1 MNLLKHAGNMR
12 HASTSFNQT
21 PNRGSMMTTSIKYDV
36 MLNDRFYATLTS
48 TIPYKLYENGGGE
61 IGKEI
66 NFNDIEEDVIKRLPT
81 LKNKN
86 FKIALWKQQI

>member
-1 MNLLKHAGNMR
+1 MNLLKHAGNMGR
-12 HASTSFNQT
+12 ASTSFNQT
-21 PNRGSMMTTSIKYDV
+21 PNRGGMLTTSIKYDV

-66 NFNDIEEDVIKRLPT
+66 NFNDIEKDVIKRLPT
-81 LKNKN
+81 LRNKN
-86 FKIALWKQQI
+86 FKIELWKQTI

>member
-1 MNLLKHAGNMR
+1 ML
-12 HASTSFNQT
+12 
-21 PNRGSMMTTSIKYDV
+21 TTRIKYDI
-36 MLNDRFYATLTS
+36 MLNECFYATLTS

-66 NFNDIEEDVIKRLPT
+66 NFCDIEEDVIKRLPT

-86 FKIALWKQQI
+86 FKIALWKQII

>member
-1 MNLLKHAGNMR
+1 MNCKTYREYENIKTNNKGGML
-12 HASTSFNQT
+12 
-21 PNRGSMMTTSIKYDV
+21 TTRIKYDV

-66 NFNDIEEDVIKRLPT
+66 NFSDIEEDVIKRLPT

-86 FKIALWKQQI
+86 FKIALWKQRI

>member
-1 MNLLKHAGNMR
+1 MGNTS
-12 HASTSFNQT
+12 ASLNQT
-21 PNRGSMMTTSIKYDV
+21 PNRGGMLTTSIIYDI

-66 NFNDIEEDVIKRLPT
+66 NFSDIEEDVIKRLPT
-81 LKNKN
+81 LRNKN
-86 FKIALWKQQI
+86 FKIALWKQKI

>member
-1 MNLLKHAGNMR
+1 ML
-12 HASTSFNQT
+12 
-21 PNRGSMMTTSIKYDV
+21 TTRIKYDV

-48 TIPYKLYENGGGE
+48 TIPYKLYENDGGE

-86 FKIALWKQQI
+86 FKIALWEQTI

>member
-1 MNLLKHAGNMR
+1 ML
-12 HASTSFNQT
+12 
-21 PNRGSMMTTSIKYDV
+21 TTRIKYDV
-36 MLNDRFYATLTS
+36 MLNERFYATMTS
-48 TIPYKLYENGGGE
+48 TIPYKLYENGGGGE

-86 FKIALWKQQI
+86 FTIELWKQRI